1 MLKTLQYP
9 YFTIQNSLQI
19 SSTDLK
25 NLRKFY
31 APILCSES
39 ILLYE
44 YLRDLTHVNSNES
57 DIFDFESLT
66 YLMNMDIK
74 TLNKARIML
83 ESVALLTTL
92 IDEFN
97 RKTVFVLEKPLDSSG
112 FRKNLLLANKLI
124 KTMGKQN
131 FERLMGKEK
140 NIFLSKAKYLLDAS
154 AKFDD
159 VFSLDNSVSESDE
172 LNNTFALSY
181 ELDSSDVSTKEINLF
196 IQEKLDLNTFE
207 YPNPYEAILKTDSRF
222 FFSQVS
228 GQIPTDSIVN
238 LIKFSKN
245 NELSDPC
252 INLVFYYAYDINGR
266 INYAYVKKIITDLIN
281 KKLLSFV
288 QVEKHLDSLQG
299 FRNKGTISKKELY
312 KATYLKSIT
321 MNNNTYE
328 SAESLIE
335 D

>member
-44 YLRDLTHVNSNES
+44 YLRDLTHIDSNEYG
-57 DIFDFESLT
+57 IFDFESLT
-66 YLMNMDIK
+66 YLLNMDIK

-83 ESVALLTTL
+83 ESVALLSTL

-154 AKFDD
+154 AKFDE
-159 VFSLDNSVSESDE
+159 VFAPDQSVENDDK
-172 LNNTFALSY
+172 LNDSALSY
-181 ELDSSDVSTKEINLF
+181 ELDLSDVSTKEINLF

-228 GQIPTDSIVN
+228 GQIPTESIVN

-245 NELSDPC
+245 NNLSDSC
-252 INLVFYYAYDINGR
+252 INLVFYYAYDVNGR
-266 INYAYVKKIITDLIN
+266 INYTYVKKIITDLIN
-281 KKLLSFV
+281 KKMFSFA
-288 QVEKHLDSLQG
+288 QVEKHLDNLQG
-299 FRNKGTISKKELY
+299 FKNKGTISKKELY

-321 MNNNTYE
+321 MHKDAYE